1 MKQME
6 YQKDDTIG
14 AINRQ
19 KILAAAEQE
28 FALHG
33 FSGTRVQQIADRAQL
48 PKTNVLYYFKSK
60 EGLYLALLEDIMS
73 LWNSQFDRATVE
85 DDPAT
90 VLANYIADKMEISRT
105 RPDASKI
112 FALEIINGAPNLS
125 AFFKDQ
131 HVSWMNERVNLIQ
144 QWIEAGKLPVIDPHY
159 LLFNIWAT
167 SQHYADFSAQI
178 NELRGKPMGSEDFIE
193 ATKNLVHLILSG
205 CGLRVPDEFQIY
217 ATNE

>member
-1 MKQME
+1 MKQRE

-14 AINRQ
+14 AINRH

-33 FSGTRVQQIADRAQL
+33 FTGTRVQHIADRAQL

-60 EGLYLALLEDIMS
+60 EGLYLALLEDILS
-73 LWNSQFDRATVE
+73 LWNGQFDYATAE
-85 DDPAT
+85 DDPAE
-90 VLANYIADKMEISRT
+90 VLAKYIADKMEISRT

-125 AFFKDQ
+125 SFFKDQ
-131 HVSWMNERVNLIQ
+131 HAQWMRDRVKVIE
-144 QWIEAGKLPVIDPHY
+144 QWIAQGKLSAIDPHY

-167 SQHYADFSAQI
+167 CQHYADFSVQI
-178 NELRGKPMGSEDFIE
+178 TELKGKAMGSNDFIE
-193 ATKNLVHLILSG
+193 ATKNLIELILVG
-205 CGLRVPDEFQIY
+205 WGLRVPEEFCRNK
-217 ATNE
+217 TNS

>member
-1 MKQME
+1 MKQSE

-14 AINRQ
+14 AINRH

-28 FALHG
+28 FALNG
-33 FSGTRVQQIADRAQL
+33 FTGTRVQHIADRAQL

-60 EGLYLALLEDIMS
+60 EALYLALLEDILS
-73 LWNSQFDRATVE
+73 LWNGQFDHATAE
-85 DDPAT
+85 DDPAL
-90 VLANYIADKMEISRT
+90 VLAKYIRDKMEISRT

-125 AFFKDQ
+125 NFFKDQ
-131 HVSWMNERVNLIQ
+131 HASWMQDRVNVIQ
-144 QWIEAGKLPVIDPHY
+144 QWIDAGKLSIKDPYY

-178 NELRGKPMGSEDFIE
+178 TELRGKPMDEADYAE
-193 ATKNLVHLILSG
+193 ATQNLVELILNG
-205 CGLRVPDEFQIY
+205 CGLQVPDEFM
-217 ATNE
+217 TNNSNN

>member
-1 MKQME
+1 MKQKE

-14 AINRQ
+14 ALNRH
-19 KILAAAEQE
+19 KILAAAEIE

-33 FSGTRVQQIADRAQL
+33 FTGTRVQHIADRAQL

-60 EGLYLALLEDIMS
+60 EGLYLALLEDILC
-73 LWNSQFDRATVE
+73 LWNGEFDDATAE
-85 DDPAT
+85 DDPAL

-125 AFFKDQ
+125 SFFKDQ
-131 HVSWMNERVNLIQ
+131 HASWMKERVEVIKD
-144 QWIEAGKLPVIDPHY
+144 WIAQGKLAQIDPHY

-167 SQHYADFSAQI
+167 CQHYADFAVQI
-178 NELRGKPMGSEDFIE
+178 TELRGKPMGTRDFVE
-193 ATKNLVHLILSG
+193 ATNNLVELILKG
-205 CGLRVPDEFQIY
+205 CGLTVPDEFISNK
-217 ATNE
+217 TKN

>member
-1 MKQME
+1 MKQSE

-14 AINRQ
+14 AINRH

-33 FSGTRVQQIADRAQL
+33 FTGTRVQHIADRAQL

-60 EGLYLALLEDIMS
+60 EALYLALLEDILS
-73 LWNSQFDRATVE
+73 LWNGQFDHATAD
-85 DDPAT
+85 DDPAV
-90 VLANYIADKMEISRT
+90 VLAKYIRDKMEISRT

-125 AFFKDQ
+125 NFFKDQ
-131 HVSWMNERVNLIQ
+131 HASWMQDRVNVIQ
-144 QWIEAGKLPVIDPHY
+144 QWIDAGKLSIKDPYY

-178 NELRGKPMGSEDFIE
+178 TELRGKPMEEADYAE
-193 ATKNLVHLILSG
+193 ATQNLVELILNG
-205 CGLRVPDEFQIY
+205 CGLKVPHEFM
-217 ATNE
+217 TNNSNN

>member
-1 MKQME
+1 MKQGE

-14 AINRQ
+14 AVNRH

-33 FSGTRVQQIADRAQL
+33 FTGTRVQHIADRAQL

-60 EGLYLALLEDIMS
+60 EGLYLALLEDILS
-73 LWNSQFDRATVE
+73 LWNGQFDHATGE
-85 DDPAT
+85 DDPAL
-90 VLANYIADKMEISRT
+90 VLAKYIRDKMEISRT

-125 AFFKDQ
+125 NFFKDQ
-131 HVSWMNERVNLIQ
+131 HASWMQDRVNVIQ
-144 QWIEAGKLPVIDPHY
+144 QWIDAGKLSIKDPYY

-178 NELRGKPMGSEDFIE
+178 TELRGKPMDEADYAE
-193 ATKNLVHLILSG
+193 ATQNLVELILNG
-205 CGLRVPDEFQIY
+205 CGLQVPDEFM
-217 ATNE
+217 TNNSNN